1 MTPRAAFWCACSIW
15 ALTLAATATALVYSA
30 VRPLPASLVNL
41 QGSRANGVVG
51 IVFITGFATVGALLV
66 WKRAGNPIG
75 WLLSAT
81 GLSYAA
87 GAFEVLL
94 AHFPS
99 ALTFVN
105 WSGWI
110 WLVGLGF
117 AVFVLLLFPTGH
129 LPSRRWRPV
138 AWAAAAGLAAWVL
151 GNAFAPRIVSANT
164 PTPNPIGVPAPAG
177 NVFLVLAIGGML
189 LIAATGL
196 AAVISLAFRYRRAS
210 TVEREQLKWLVYAG
224 ALIVLALLAEP
235 FAEPMV
241 GPGNASSNLQNAV
254 STGGAALIPCAIG
267 IAIFR
272 YHLYDIDVVINK
284 TLVYGSL
291 AAFITAVYVAIVVG
305 VGSLVA
311 QHGNRASLWL
321 SIAAT
326 AVVAVAFQPV
336 RARIQ
341 HLANRLVYGK
351 RATPYEVLAQFAG
364 RTAGTYATEELLPRM
379 ARILAEGTGASRAD
393 VWLQAGGVF
402 RDDAT
407 WPPGAPPFGEAS
419 ADPAGELAVPG
430 ADRTLLVRHRDE
442 VLGALS
448 VTKRP
453 GESLTPAE
461 VRLLADLAAQ
471 AGLVLRNVGLWEQL
485 TARLEEIRASRQRL
499 VAAQDEERRRI
510 ERNIHDGAQQQLVAL
525 TIKLNLAEGL
535 IGTDADGERELLA
548 ELRQEAA
555 GAVEDLRDLAR
566 GIYPPLLASQGLVAA
581 LQAQAA
587 KSPVP
592 TSLDAGGIERY
603 PQDVEAAVYF
613 CVLEALQ
620 NVAKYAGAS
629 RARVRLEASGDQLL
643 FEVADDGAGFDRGT
657 KAFGT
662 GLQGMADRLGA
673 HGGILDVRTSPGTG
687 TVITGRLRVQVP
699 EAVM

>member
-336 RARIQ
+336 WARIQ
-341 HLANRLVYGK
+341 HLAH
-351 RATPYEVLAQFAG
+351 
-364 RTAGTYATEELLPRM
+364 
-379 ARILAEGTGASRAD
+379 
-393 VWLQAGGVF
+393 QAGHPVRGPRGV
-402 RDDAT
+402 
-407 WPPGAPPFGEAS
+407 
-419 ADPAGELAVPG
+419 
-430 ADRTLLVRHRDE
+430 
-442 VLGALS
+442 
-448 VTKRP
+448 
-453 GESLTPAE
+453 
-461 VRLLADLAAQ
+461 
-471 AGLVLRNVGLWEQL
+471 
-485 TARLEEIRASRQRL
+485 
-499 VAAQDEERRRI
+499 RR
-510 ERNIHDGAQQQLVAL
+510 
-525 TIKLNLAEGL
+525 
-535 IGTDADGERELLA
+535 
-548 ELRQEAA
+548 
-555 GAVEDLRDLAR
+555 
-566 GIYPPLLASQGLVAA
+566 
-581 LQAQAA
+581 
-587 KSPVP
+587 
-592 TSLDAGGIERY
+592 
-603 PQDVEAAVYF
+603 
-613 CVLEALQ
+613 
-620 NVAKYAGAS
+620 
-629 RARVRLEASGDQLL
+629 
-643 FEVADDGAGFDRGT
+643 
-657 KAFGT
+657 
-662 GLQGMADRLGA
+662 A
-673 HGGILDVRTSPGTG
+673 HGGNLRHRGTAAPHGADPGRGHRGLPGGRVAAGRGSVQGRCHLAARRAAVR
-687 TVITGRLRVQVP
+687 
-699 EAVM
+699 